1 MRTAALDIGDVWT
14 GIAISDPLGIT
25 ARPLT
30 TVHSNELVTF
40 LEKCIQEQGISTIV
54 VGHPQTLR
62 GTSSDQTKK
71 VEQTMAD
78 LEKNFPSNKW
88 VLWDERM
95 TSKQAAHIKHAKN
108 KEEKLVQHAVAAALI
123 LRTYLDSLAWQ
134 RDN

>member
-30 TVHSNELVTF
+30 TVHSANLVSF
-40 LEKCIQEQGISTIV
+40 LAQLIQEQQVSTMV

-62 GTSSDQTKK
+62 GTSSDQTRK
-71 VEQTMAD
+71 VEQVVVD
-78 LEKNFPSNKW
+78 LEKQFATIEW

-108 KEEKLVQHAVAAALI
+108 KEEKLAQHAVAAALI
-123 LRTYLDSLAWQ
+123 LRTYLDHVAWK
-134 RDN
+134 RGN